1 MDAGALPPDN
11 DHFSSYDS
19 EAIMKLAI
27 PRSPPRDAEGPSPT
41 IALDGSD
48 EGVDTAALCD
58 VALRTIALR
67 TTRCGRSG
75 AGFPS
80 RLRPASLSMPSL

>member
-41 IALDGSD
+41 IALHGSD

-58 VALRTIALR
+58 FALRTIALR
-67 TTRCGRSG
+67 TIV
-75 AGFPS
+75 
-80 RLRPASLSMPSL
+80 LRTIALRTIALR